1 MTGPLADAGGLL
13 ARVAEGTSSLGGR
26 LVAHGVGSREDL
38 PLPFAVAVGGAAAAL
53 LVSFVALALL
63 WPTPRIRGAD
73 AGRPL
78 PPWACALLDSRASR
92 VLAAAAGLAFSAYVL
107 VALLLGRDDADNPV
121 PFVVYV
127 LLWVGVVPLSVALG
141 PVWRRISPVRTLHRL
156 VMLAARSDPRDGVLP
171 LPASVGLWPAAAGL
185 LAFTWLELVAPDN
198 ATLPVLRIA
207 IALHLG
213 LQLLAGLLFGSGW
226 FERGDPFEVWSS
238 LFGRLSPLG
247 RRADGRLV
255 VRSPLAG
262 LDALPAVPGLPATVA
277 VMLGTTAYDSA
288 SGSPRWF
295 TYVQSSTNPTLVSTL
310 GLVTVV
316 VVVGLALAACTAL
329 AGRLAGRDPWRMPG
343 AFAPSVVPI
352 ALGYVV
358 AHYWSLLVVE
368 GQNALIALSDPL
380 GTGADV
386 LGLGGR
392 AADTA
397 LAQPTLVAS
406 VQVVAIVTGHVV
418 GVVLA
423 HERAVSLFGRGHAVV
438 GQLPLLVLMV
448 GYTCGGLALLFSG

>member
-1 MTGPLADAGGLL
+1 M
-13 ARVAEGTSSLGGR
+13 GGR
-26 LVAHGVGSREDL
+26 VVAHGVGSREDL

-63 WPTPRIRGAD
+63 WPTPRVNGAD

-78 PPWACALLDSRASR
+78 PRWACSVLDSRATR
-92 VLAAAAGLAFSAYVL
+92 LLGAAAGLAFSLYVG
-107 VALLLGRDDADNPV
+107 VALLLGRDDGDNPV
-121 PFVVYV
+121 PYVVYV
-127 LLWVGVVPLSVALG
+127 LLWVGLVPLSVMLG
-141 PVWRRISPVRTLHRL
+141 PVWRRTSPVRTMHRL
-156 VMLAARSDPRDGVLP
+156 VMLAARSDARDGVLG
-171 LPASVGLWPAAAGL
+171 LPPAVGLWPAAAGL

-207 IALHLG
+207 VALYVG
-213 LQLLAGLLFGSGW
+213 GQLLAGLAFGSGW

-262 LDALPAVPGLPATVA
+262 LDGLAAVPGLPATVA

-295 TYVQSSTNPTLVSTL
+295 TLVQTSAHPTLVSTL
-310 GLVTVV
+310 GLVAVV
-316 VVVGLALAACTAL
+316 AVVGVALTTCTAL
-329 AGRLAGRDPWRMPG
+329 AGRLAGTDPRQMPG

-368 GQNALIALSDPL
+368 GQNALLALSDPL
-380 GTGADV
+380 GTGADL

-392 AADTA
+392 AADTT
-397 LAQPTLVAS
+397 LARPVLVAS
-406 VQVVAIVTGHVV
+406 IQVVAIVTGHVV

-423 HERAVSLFGRGHAVV
+423 HERAVRLFGRGHAVV

-448 GYTCGGLALLFSG
+448 GYTCGGLTLLFSG